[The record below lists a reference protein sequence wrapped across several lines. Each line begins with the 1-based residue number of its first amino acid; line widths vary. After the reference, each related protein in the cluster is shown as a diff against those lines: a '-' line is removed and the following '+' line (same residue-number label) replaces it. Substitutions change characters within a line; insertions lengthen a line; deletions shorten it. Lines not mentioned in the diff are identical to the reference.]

1 MMPQSRRIVL
11 RGGTVIDGLRQR
23 TRAADVAIVGDRIT
37 GVGTIDAKSH
47 DTVIDCTGRLVMPG
61 LIDTHAHLEGAIF
74 TPDVQ
79 RAMLRQGVTSVIT
92 GQDGVSYAPGSTPW
106 ATQYF
111 AAINGPHP
119 HLTTTTGDPDADT
132 TTDIRIRDLLATYD
146 GTTAVNVGTLVP
158 AGNVRHAVMGM
169 DTGRASA
176 RELNTMKR
184 MVKTGLADGA
194 LGLSTGLDYV
204 PGLYADAEEIS
215 RLCEPVAAAGAVYV
229 THMRGGYEANSE
241 FGIREVARIMERT
254 GVRGHISHF
263 HVHAAEGRKLLSELA
278 AAGHDVTFDMYPY
291 TRGCTLLAMALLPP
305 EYSALDVNDAVEK
318 LKSQR
323 ERQRL
328 QSEWFPQVAKKAS
341 LGPAWPSMITIA
353 HAPHLEW
360 MWTEGLTLED
370 IARRIGATVVDTVL
384 DLLIELRLEVSAV
397 MAVRDQRPDDDLA
410 KLFSH
415 DAFMGGSDG
424 IVLGGSPHPRA
435 YGAFARFLSTFVGR
449 SFTWAGAA
457 IHLSGR
463 PAQRFGL
470 GDRGAVRPGWIAD
483 IAIVDPTGVRDEAT
497 YDNPRQPASGIDD
510 VLVAGEVVLS
520 NGELTGELSGRG
532 LRRTGAAR

>member
-1 MMPQSRRIVL
+1 MAHRRIVL
-11 RGGTVIDGLRQR
+11 RGGTVIDGLRQG
-23 TRAADVAIVGDRIT
+23 TRSADVAIEGERIT
-37 GVGTIDAKSH
+37 SVGNVDEHSR
-47 DTVIDCTGRLVMPG
+47 DTVIDCTGRLIMPG
-61 LIDTHAHLEGAIF
+61 FIDAHAHLEGAIF
-74 TPDVQ
+74 DPQVQ
-79 RAMLRQGVTSVIT
+79 HAMLRQGVTSVIT
-92 GQDGVSYAPGSTPW
+92 GQDGVSYAPGNTAW
-106 ATQYF
+106 ASRYF
-111 AAINGPHP
+111 AAINGDHP
-119 HLTTTTGDPDADT
+119 TITTPADDAPGL
-132 TTDIRIRDLLATYD
+132 RVRDLLATYD
-146 GTTAVNVGTLVP
+146 GTSAVNVGYLVP

-176 RELNTMKR
+176 KQLNAMKR
-184 MVKTGLADGA
+184 MVKEGLSDGA
-194 LGLSTGLDYV
+194 LGMSTGLDYV
-204 PGLYADAEEIS
+204 PGLYADAEEIA

-241 FGIREVARIMERT
+241 FGVREIARILERT

-263 HVHAAEGRKLLSELA
+263 HVEAAEGRRLLAAMS

-305 EYSALDVNDAVEK
+305 EYSALDVDEAVAR
-318 LKSQR
+318 LKR
-323 ERQRL
+323 LPERQRL
-328 QSEWFPQVAKKAS
+328 QSEWFPQVAQKAS

-353 HAPHLEW
+353 HAPHLDW
-360 MWTEGLTLED
+360 MWTEGLTLEEV
-370 IARRIGATVVDTVL
+370 ARRIGSTVVDTVL

-397 MAVRDQRPDDDLA
+397 MAVRDQRPDSDLA

-435 YGAFARFLSTFVGR
+435 FGAFARFLSTFVGR

-457 IHLSGR
+457 MHLSGR

-470 GDRGAVRPGWIAD
+470 GDRGAIRPGWIAD
-483 IAIVDPTGVRDEAT
+483 IAVVDPSAVRDEAT
-497 YDNPRQPASGIDD
+497 YDNPRRPASGIND
-510 VLVAGEVVLS
+510 VLVAGDPVLAD
-520 NGELTGELSGRG
+520 GELTGSLSGRG

>member
-1 MMPQSRRIVL
+1 MAHSRRTVL
-11 RGGTVIDGLRQR
+11 RGGTVVDGQRQR
-23 TRAADVAIVGDRIT
+23 TRAADVAIEGERIT
-37 GVGTIDAKSH
+37 IVGTVDDH
-47 DTVIDCTGRLVMPG
+47 PRDTVIDCTGRLIMPG
-61 LIDTHAHLEGAIF
+61 FIDAHAHLEGAVF
-74 TPDVQ
+74 DPDVQ
-79 RAMLRQGVTSVIT
+79 HAMLRQGITSVIC
-92 GQDGVSYAPGSTPW
+92 GQDGVSYVPGDTGW
-106 ATQYF
+106 ASQYF

-119 HLTTTTGDPDADT
+119 TLAGPRVRDA
-132 TTDIRIRDLLATYD
+132 LASYD
-146 GTTAVNVGTLVP
+146 NATAVNVGLLVP

-176 RELNTMKR
+176 RQLTQMKR
-184 MVKTGLADGA
+184 MVKDGLADGA

-204 PGLYADAEEIS
+204 PGLFADAEEIA

-241 FGIREVARIMERT
+241 FGVREVARILERT

-263 HVHAAEGRKLLSELA
+263 HLPAAEGRRLLSDLT

-305 EYSALDVNDAVEK
+305 EYSALSVDDAVAR
-318 LKSQR
+318 LQDTR

-328 QSEWFPQVAKKAS
+328 MSEWFPQVAQKAS

-353 HAPHLEW
+353 HAPHLDW
-360 MWTEGLTLED
+360 MWAEGLTLED
-370 IARRIGATVVDTVL
+370 VARRMGSTVVNTVL

-397 MAVRDQRPDDDLA
+397 MAVRDQRPDADLA

-415 DAFMGGSDG
+415 DAYLAGSDG

-435 YGAFARFLSTFVGR
+435 FGAFARLLTTFVGR

-457 IHLSGR
+457 MHLSGR
-463 PAQRFGL
+463 TAARFGL

-483 IAIVDPTGVRDEAT
+483 LAIVSPAHVRDEAT
-497 YDNPRQPASGIDD
+497 YDRPRQLATGIDD
-510 VLVAGEVVLS
+510 VFVAGTHVLA
-520 NGELTGELSGRG
+520 GGALTQERPGRG
-532 LRRTGAAR
+532 LRRTAAAR